1 MYIKM
6 LVRGNILLRF
16 RLVQKGAV
24 KKGAIKKGAIKKGA
38 IKNVATVHPLS
49 NSHLI

>member
-16 RLVQKGAV
+16 RLVQ
-24 KKGAIKKGAIKKGA
+24 KGAIKKGA

>member
-16 RLVQKGAV
+16 RLVQKGA
-24 KKGAIKKGAIKKGA
+24 
-38 IKNVATVHPLS
+38 IKNVATSPIKQPSYLMAPL
-49 NSHLI
+49 LGGQ

>member
-24 KKGAIKKGAIKKGA
+24 KKGAIKKGAIK
-38 IKNVATVHPLS
+38 NVATVHPLS